1 MNKRIIIIF
10 VLFVIVHIGNSQN
23 VLNNFVVDLKNMPTP
38 NVAEFNK
45 YSKTSVS
52 FFSGTPQIEVPIYNI
67 ALDYINIPLTLSN
80 SPT

>member
-10 VLFVIVHIGNSQN
+10 ALFSVVHIGNSQN
-23 VLNNFVVDLKNMPTP
+23 VPNNFVVDLKNMPTP

-52 FFSGTPQIEVPIYNI
+52 FFQEYLKSKFQ
-67 ALDYINIPLTLSN
+67 YIILH
-80 SPT
+80 